1 MNATLHS
8 LLMDAANRCTD
19 DKGYRYLDRRE
30 RETFRSFAELADRAG
45 RMAAGLVQR
54 GIQPGD
60 TVAIVLP
67 TTPDFT
73 DVFFACSF
81 IGAIPVPLYPPVRLG
96 RLEEYYARTARMLA
110 VSNAAILVT
119 DSRAG
124 KLMGSVVAKTMPRA
138 GVVRAEALL
147 ERA

>member
-96 RLEEYYARTARMLA
+96 RL
-110 VSNAAILVT
+110 
-119 DSRAG
+119 
-124 KLMGSVVAKTMPRA
+124 
-138 GVVRAEALL
+138 
-147 ERA
+147 